1 MLEEKRFERKWI
13 FRSNNYLNLINSLLR
28 SKLFFRFNILQ
39 EKVNSIYFDDNSY
52 SSIIENLDGIN
63 EKTKLRL
70 RWYGERSI
78 IKSPFFESKKKIGF
92 IAKKK
97 HVKVDNL
104 NNLIFPETLNLKKIN
119 KDINQNNFIKKKV
132 SSIISTHYDREYLIS
147 ADNPIRATVD
157 YNLKSIN
164 LKNLSQLKLIKNFS
178 EMIILE
184 IKYPINLDTLL
195 RKKLKDI
202 IFDYRKTL
210 NMLTQ
215 FLRFHHT

>member
-1 MLEEKRFERKWI
+1 M
-13 FRSNNYLNLINSLLR
+13 N
-28 SKLFFRFNILQ
+28 Q
-39 EKVNSIYFDDNSY
+39 
-52 SSIIENLDGIN
+52 
-63 EKTKLRL
+63 
-70 RWYGERSI
+70 
-78 IKSPFFESKKKIGF
+78 KKIGF
-92 IAKKK
+92 IAKK

-119 KDINQNNFIKKKV
+119 KDINQNNFIKKV

-202 IFDYRKTL
+202 TLRLSKNSKYVNSIFEIPSYI
-210 NMLTQ
+210 N
-215 FLRFHHT
+215 